1 MVALL
6 AAGIVFGLSAGFSP
20 GPLLTLVITQTL
32 QHGIKEGVRVA
43 FAPLITDAPI
53 ILLSAFVLAWLAN
66 FHALLGIISLAG
78 GCFVLYLAFE
88 SFRTTQLTTGS
99 STAAPNSL
107 QKGALVNALNPH
119 PYLFWFTVGAPT
131 IVKAWQETPIAA
143 AAFLAGFYSCLIGA
157 KIVITLLVGASRQ
170 FFSGKAYAYLMRIL
184 GALLFVF
191 ALVLFADGLRL
202 LGVLK

>member
-1 MVALL
+1 MITLL

-43 FAPLITDAPI
+43 FAPLITDVPI

-66 FHALLGIISLAG
+66 FHALLGVISLAG
-78 GCFVLYLAFE
+78 GCFVAYLAFE
-88 SFRTTQLTTGS
+88 SFRTTKLTTGNV
-99 STAAPNSL
+99 TAAPNSL

-143 AAFLAGFYSCLIGA
+143 AAFLAGFYSCLVGA
-157 KIVITLLVGASRQ
+157 KIVIAILVGASRQ
-170 FFSGKAYAYLMRIL
+170 FFSGKAYIYLMRIL
-184 GALLFVF
+184 GALLLVF
-191 ALVLFADGLRL
+191 AFVLFADGLRL